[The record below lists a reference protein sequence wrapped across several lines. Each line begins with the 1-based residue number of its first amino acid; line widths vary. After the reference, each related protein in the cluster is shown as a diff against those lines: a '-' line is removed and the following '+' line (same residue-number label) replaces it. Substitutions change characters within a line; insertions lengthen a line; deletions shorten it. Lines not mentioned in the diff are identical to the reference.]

1 MKKIIK
7 AILRERLEKNSLGV
21 KITRPNQELIIMR
34 GIPGSGKSTKAKTL
48 VGKGSIHSTDDVITS
63 KGDYNKFFDDMIASG
78 NFSALSSAHAENL
91 NNAVEDMLM
100 GVTPIV
106 IDNTNIRAFEPKA
119 YIENALK
126 LGYDDKNIKIVDV
139 GTGGVSPEEL
149 AQRNTHGVPLDKI
162 KSMIDSHKSFG
173 DLTIDKIMQ
182 AENSIRPK
190 KVLYSAVVLDELS
203 RNMLFRVFSEYIP
216 EDWKKIGHH
225 MTIAFGKGVD
235 NEEDLGKEIEL
246 VVTEIGASDMA
257 IAVKVEGYPSKNAI
271 PHVTLAIN
279 PDGGKP
285 VMSNQ
290 ITDWEP
296 VGQLK
301 IRGTVTNITN

>member
-1 MKKIIK
+1 MKEFIK
-7 AILRERLEKNSLGV
+7 KLLRENTMVNSLGI

-48 VGKGSIHSTDDVITS
+48 VGKGKIHSTDDVISS
-63 KGDYNKFFDDMIASG
+63 KGDYNKFFDDMKASG
-78 NFSALSSAHAENL
+78 SFAPLSAVHGENL
-91 NNAVEDMLM
+91 NNAVEDMLR
-100 GVTPIV
+100 GITPIV
-106 IDNTNIRAFEPKA
+106 IDNTNIRPFESKA

-126 LGYDDKNIKIVDV
+126 LGYDDNNIRIVDV

-182 AENSIRPK
+182 AENSITPK
-190 KVLYSAVVLDELS
+190 KILYSAVVIDEIS
-203 RNMLFRVFSEYIP
+203 RNMLFRVFDEFIP
-216 EDWKKIGHH
+216 NDWKKIGHH

-235 NEEDLGKEIEL
+235 NEEDLGKEVKL
-246 VVTEIGASDMA
+246 TVTEIGVSNMA
-257 IAVKVEGYPSKNAI
+257 IAVKVEGYPSKNTI
-271 PHVTLAIN
+271 PHITLAIN

-290 ITDWEP
+290 ITNWEP
-296 VGQLK
+296 VGHLK